1 MSGNPLF
8 AKVHTEDGDEH
19 KATSSAA
26 ALKSAL
32 EWGELVGFRRRYPS
46 EVKQETPQPVE
57 NTGEG
62 IVVVGKGASIV
73 GEISNCSQVEIAGA
87 LEGKVVADVVIVH
100 EGGCLK
106 GHIVSDRAEVHG
118 TIEGQI
124 QVEDHL
130 DIRATGDVSGEMRAG
145 KAGPDGQIDDDVAY
159 VTPWGFDPGAI
170 AVPVLLAQGGED
182 RVIPP
187 SHAEW
192 LLRRCPARS
201 CGCARATVTCRSSTP
216 ARSRWTGSSDSEHP
230 ASRSCTGPS
239 ITRLCAS
246 PSPSSSPCSRSPGR
260 SSTPPSPSARSPTK
274 LRRGDDRP
282 SARRA
287 TCSRARTRC
296 TSSSHRP
303 ARRRSSTIY
312 ALDRRQ
318 DALLAR
324 AARLS
329 SDSPEELATLDR
341 QSDGRGPL
349 GRARADEIAARSAP
363 ARAIPRGPAAR
374 EGRRRLRRRQPRL
387 PARRSTPPGSRSSR
401 PPRSS
406 PSS

>member
-32 EWGELVGFRRRYPS
+32 EWGELVGFRRRYPA

-130 DIRATGDVSGEMRAG
+130 DIRATGDVSGELTYG
-145 KAGPDGQIDDDVAY
+145 KLSVASGGRLSGL
-159 VTPWGFDPGAI
+159 VEIGA
-170 AVPVLLAQGGED
+170 
-182 RVIPP
+182 
-187 SHAEW
+187 H
-192 LLRRCPARS
+192 
-201 CGCARATVTCRSSTP
+201 ARAREAAAEQARSSTP
-216 ARSRWTGSSDSEHP
+216 RNGTSEAFAASSFV
-230 ASRSCTGPS
+230 
-239 ITRLCAS
+239 
-246 PSPSSSPCSRSPGR
+246 
-260 SSTPPSPSARSPTK
+260 
-274 LRRGDDRP
+274 
-282 SARRA
+282 
-287 TCSRARTRC
+287 
-296 TSSSHRP
+296 
-303 ARRRSSTIY
+303 
-312 ALDRRQ
+312 
-318 DALLAR
+318 
-324 AARLS
+324 
-329 SDSPEELATLDR
+329 
-341 QSDGRGPL
+341 
-349 GRARADEIAARSAP
+349 
-363 ARAIPRGPAAR
+363 
-374 EGRRRLRRRQPRL
+374 
-387 PARRSTPPGSRSSR
+387 
-401 PPRSS
+401 
-406 PSS
+406 